1 MSKQLNAYYIVTV
14 PGSLR
19 NHPEVEAAIA
29 AAVKEF
35 GGCTETSAFGSWYGG
50 EKLVSEPVHRL
61 QFNRADGVS
70 CNELKGKE
78 QYLMTLVNIMLDL
91 GEIEVFVERYSDGEY
106 AAESLDCHQSFQ

>member
-35 GGCTETSAFGSWYGG
+35 GGCTETSAFGSWYDG

-61 QFNRADGVS
+61 QFNRGDDL
-70 CNELKGKE
+70 ELRDVRDKE
-78 QYLMTLVNIMLDL
+78 QTLMTLVNTLLDL
-91 GEIEVFVERYSDGEY
+91 GEIEVFMECYHSGKYD
-106 AAESLDCHQSFQ
+106 AWSIDCHQSF

>member
-19 NHPEVEAAIA
+19 NHPEVEAAIV

-35 GGCTETSAFGSWYGG
+35 GGCTETSAFGSWYDG

-70 CNELKGKE
+70 WNAFQGNEKAL
-78 QYLMTLVNIMLDL
+78 LSLVNIMLDL
-91 GEIEVFVERYSDGEY
+91 GEIEVFLERYHYGEY
-106 AAESLDCHQSFQ
+106 TAQCIGRHQSF